1 MYKFTQQKG
10 KIVIVRSG
18 VNSRRGVVWESK
30 PVQSDDTDAAETD
43 VVLKS
48 DFSIVDLSPAG

>member
-1 MYKFTQQKG
+1 M
-10 KIVIVRSG
+10 IVRSG